1 MSRSASGAA
10 GSSDRM
16 SRSPESAGIL
26 LHRRR
31 EGVLEVMLVHPGGP
45 LWRNKDSGA
54 WTIPKG
60 ERPAGE
66 DSETT
71 ARREFAEELGP
82 LPEGQLRPLG
92 RVRQRAGKWVE
103 AFALE
108 ADFDPERLASN
119 SFEIEW
125 PPRSGKRR
133 CFPEIDRAAWFT
145 LDEARR
151 RINPAQAPFLDAL
164 GSSAGSAENR

>member
-60 ERPAGE
+60 ERAAGE

-82 LPEGQLRPLG
+82 MPEGHTIHRIARDHGKLLVGRPVGVTSPQG
-92 RVRQRAGKWVE
+92 RFAADAALVDGAVLDRIEPYGKH
-103 AFALE
+103 
-108 ADFDPERLASN
+108 
-119 SFEIEW
+119 
-125 PPRSGKRR
+125 
-133 CFPEIDRAAWFT
+133 
-145 LDEARR
+145 
-151 RINPAQAPFLDAL
+151 
-164 GSSAGSAENR
+164 